1 MVFKNTFKHGFH
13 IQGKK
18 ELSRGDKY
26 IEIPAPY
33 IVKIPLLQ
41 HIGTPSE
48 PVVKVGDYVKV
59 GQLIA
64 KKVGTISANIHS
76 SVSGKVSKIEYST
89 ATRGNHVKC
98 IFIENDYKNELGYE
112 LMNRD
117 YTRLSSEEIIK
128 IVEDAGITGLG
139 GASFPTHIKLNPP
152 TSVQDVIINSAECE
166 PYLTSDDVNMRNF
179 AKDIVI
185 GLKIEMHALNAQNGH
200 ILIEDDKPEAIK
212 AIKEAVKDESNI
224 RVVVAKAKYP
234 QGDEKR
240 VIDVTLGKVV
250 PFGKHPFDV
259 GVIVSLLKSLIDEKF
274 EILILM
280 VIVATLST
288 IAEMTIKFIYPLTF
302 ESMGIFTSLISV
314 NSIILIRLQKNA
326 MISGVVSSLI
336 DSITTGLGYT
346 LVIVVLALIRE
357 LIGNVTIY
365 GLRFISREFTIKT
378 FNEPMMGFIL
388 LALFIALS
396 NWYTIS
402 KKLRE
407 ARK

>member
-1 MVFKNTFKHGFH
+1 MVFKKTFKHGFH

-18 ELSRGDKY
+18 ELSRGDNY

-33 IVKIPLLQ
+33 MVKIPLLQ

-64 KKVGTISANIHS
+64 KKGGTISVNIHS

-302 ESMGIFTSLISV
+302 QSMGILTSLISV
-314 NSIILIRLQKNA
+314 NSIMLIRLQKNA
-326 MISGVVSSLI
+326 MISGVVSSLF
-336 DSITTGLGYT
+336 DSITIGLGYI
-346 LVIVVLALIRE
+346 LVIVVLAIIRE
-357 LIGNVTIY
+357 LIGNGTIY
-365 GLRFISREFTIKT
+365 GFRIIPQEFTIKT
-378 FNEPMMGFIL
+378 FNQPMMVFIL
-388 LALFIALS
+388 LGLFIAFS
-396 NWYTIS
+396 NWYTRS
-402 KKLRE
+402 KKLKE
-407 ARK
+407 AKK